1 MLLSDVVM
9 QMVFKSFGDIFCL
22 FSYFSQA
29 AILSSIPKYKTI
41 EVAFLRLSSVHLWP

>member
-9 QMVFKSFGDIFCL
+9 QMVFKSFGDIL

-41 EVAFLRLSSVHLWP
+41 EIAFLRLSSVHLWP